1 MDTLPPPPAIIK
13 IKEEDFSAGL
23 DLRNP
28 LEASAY
34 LKAASHFLSSWP
46 QDWSA
51 EQLCLAMIDEE
62 SLDKEKVKP
71 WEALTRDLDLHP
83 MDDPLF
89 FVEELINGLAEDF
102 LIFLSENK

>member
-1 MDTLPPPPAIIK
+1 MNTLPTPPAIIK

-71 WEALTRDLDLHP
+71 WEVLTKDLHP

>member
-1 MDTLPPPPAIIK
+1 
-13 IKEEDFSAGL
+13 
-23 DLRNP
+23 
-28 LEASAY
+28 
-34 LKAASHFLSSWP
+34 
-46 QDWSA
+46 
-51 EQLCLAMIDEE
+51 MIDEE

>member
-1 MDTLPPPPAIIK
+1 MNTLPPPPAMIK
-13 IKEEDFSAGL
+13 TKEDFSAGL

-28 LEASAY
+28 IESAAY

-51 EQLCLAMIDEE
+51 EHLCLAMIDEE
-62 SLDKEKVKP
+62 SPDRDLVKP
-71 WEALTRDLDLHP
+71 WEAPTKDLHP

-102 LIFLSENK
+102 LIFLSEHK